1 MTHAPVSAASS
12 SFSELPLT
20 ADELTRAFDQH
31 HVPDKGRQLVQQVL
45 HGDPVRRVGGGGGNV
60 VVRYASRK
68 MRRVIQAE
76 SRNIELV
83 FLEQCE
89 HDPNVLFFL
98 CQPTHLSVRI
108 TDAKGRPRRIRTVP
122 DYLVLREEE
131 GFYFVECKP
140 LSVLE
145 KSAAASGRFVREGSG
160 WSWPA
165 AAEAAAEFGL
175 GYRVVTS
182 EIADLFWVRNVHYFR
197 DFVDAAC
204 PDSERAQAV
213 ADRVAAARSIC
224 VHELLADTDA
234 DPDIVWWLLA
244 NGRIAAD
251 LQRELC
257 FDLDTSWVH
266 ASYELM
272 LAARHRPRSIAS
284 HAFRPN
290 LCSLRAESGRVL
302 LWDDKPWTVVNVA
315 ENCITLREDSGGTLA
330 PIPAQDFEQ
339 LFAQGHLRATDE
351 SVAEELDRQSQAL
364 VEGASRKAVAA
375 ANQAFQLV
383 KQADATGRVPRGTSE
398 RALRRYRA
406 WMREG
411 QLRYGSEFLGLF
423 RRRGRRPGARELDLA
438 QQALL
443 AHVVQNFSKD
453 RKAGRVLH
461 AFDRLVALC
470 DEVGVTPP
478 GRETVRRELKAQ
490 DTVKQVRAREGA
502 RAGYQ
507 LQGPLA
513 LGSDGLPTVP
523 DRVFELAHID
533 HTLLDIELVSRTTL
547 TRLVGRPWVTLMID
561 ARSRL
566 PLGLALSFNDPSR
579 AALAEV
585 LFDAV
590 SRFHRVPDSLCVD
603 QGAEFN
609 SCDFEAALG
618 HLQMSKLERPAT
630 KPRFGAVI
638 ERMFGITNTEFV
650 HELSGNTKLLRR
662 ARTLSSSHHPSRD
675 AVWTL
680 PLLHEA
686 LEKWLFEVFPGLR
699 HGSLGA
705 SPREVFEQD
714 RFRSGE
720 RATRYVRADAALRVL
735 LAVTPDGGT
744 RRVDPVR
751 GIPVNR
757 LRYWHQDFA
766 RGDVSG
772 STVLVKVDP
781 LDCAVAYASVRG
793 RWVTCSLADGEADLA
808 GRSRKQISLA
818 VKELRELHRA
828 GGQARDINA
837 LALGCFLREVDAK
850 GELARQMLRDAEA
863 RAVSSSEPLPSLTS
877 TPNLRLVKTD
887 TAQPV
892 SPDVSSS
899 ETSPP
904 SSPSVLGVDD
914 LEDLFDGVPSCEL
927 LD

>member
-12 SFSELPLT
+12 SSTDLPL
-20 ADELTRAFDQH
+20 APDELTRYFDQH
-31 HVPDKGRQLVQQVL
+31 RVPDNGRQLIQQVL
-45 HGDPVRRVGGGGGNV
+45 HGDPVRRVGGGGRAV

-68 MRRVIQAE
+68 MNRVIQAE
-76 SRNIELV
+76 SRNVELV

-98 CQPTHLSVRI
+98 CQPTFLSVRI
-108 TDAKGRPRRIRTVP
+108 RGANGRTRRSRTIP
-122 DYLVLREEE
+122 DYLVLHEEE

-145 KSAAASGRFVREGSG
+145 KSAASSGRFVRQGSG

-165 AAEAAAEFGL
+165 AEEAAAEFGL
-175 GYRVVTS
+175 GYQVFTP
-182 EIADLFWVRNVHYFR
+182 ETADFFWVRNVRYFA

-204 PDSERAQAV
+204 PDPERVHAV
-213 ADRVAAARSIC
+213 AHRVEAARSIR

-234 DPDIVWWLLA
+234 DPETVWWLLA

-272 LAARHRPRSIAS
+272 IAARHRPRSTVS

-290 LCSLRAESGRVL
+290 LCSLRAESGRGL

-315 ENCITLREDSGGTLA
+315 DDCITLREDSGGHLA

-351 SVAEELDRQSQAL
+351 SAAEEIDRQSHAL
-364 VEGASRKAVAA
+364 VEGSSRKAVAA
-375 ANQAFQLV
+375 ANRAYQLV
-383 KQADATGRVPRGTSE
+383 QQADATGRVPKGTSA

-406 WMREG
+406 WMRQG
-411 QLRYGSEFLGLF
+411 QLRYGSEFLGLL
-423 RRRGRRPGARELDLA
+423 RRRGRRPGARDLDLA

-443 AHVVQNFSKD
+443 AHVVHNFSTD
-453 RKAGRVLH
+453 RRVGRVLP
-461 AFDRLVALC
+461 AFDRLVDLC
-470 DEVGVTPP
+470 DEVSVTPP
-478 GRETVRRELKAQ
+478 SRETVRRELKAS
-490 DTVKQVRAREGA
+490 DTAKLVRAREGA

-507 LQGPLA
+507 LEGPLA
-513 LGSDGLPTVP
+513 LGADGLPTVP
-523 DRVFELAHID
+523 DRVLELAHVD
-533 HTLLDIELVSRTTL
+533 HTQLDIELVARTTL
-547 TRLVGRPWVTLMID
+547 SPLVGRPWVTLMID

-566 PLGLALSFNDPSR
+566 PLGLALSFNAPSR
-579 AALAEV
+579 AGIAEV
-585 LFDAV
+585 VFDAV
-590 SRFHRVPDSLCVD
+590 SRFHRVPDILCVD

-609 SCDFEAALG
+609 SLDFEAAIG
-618 HLQMSKLERPAT
+618 HLEMDKEERPAT

-638 ERMFGITNTEFV
+638 ERMFGITNTGLV

-662 ARTLSSSHHPSRD
+662 ARTLSSSHHPSRE
-675 AVWTL
+675 AAWTL
-680 PLLHEA
+680 PLLYEA
-686 LEKWLFEVFPGLR
+686 LEQWLFEVYPGLL

-705 SPREVFEQD
+705 APREVFEQD
-714 RFRSGE
+714 LFRSGE

-744 RRVDPVR
+744 RKVDPVR
-751 GIPVNR
+751 GISIDH

-766 RGDVSG
+766 RGDVGG
-772 STVLVKVDP
+772 SAVLVKVDP
-781 LDCAVAYASVRG
+781 LDCAVAYAWVLG
-793 RWVTCSLADGEADLA
+793 RWVTCSLADGGADLG

-818 VKELRELHRA
+818 VKELREQHRA

-837 LALGCFLREVDAK
+837 LALGRFLREVDAK
-850 GELARQMLRDAEA
+850 GELARQVLRDAEA
-863 RAVSSSEPLPSLTS
+863 RAVSSPGSAPPPAG
-877 TPNLRLVKTD
+877 TPALRLVKTGPRQPSS
-887 TAQPV
+887 TAL
-892 SPDVSSS
+892 SSS

-904 SSPSVLGVDD
+904 SPPSVLGVDD
-914 LEDLFDGVPSCEL
+914 PEGFLDGVPSCEL